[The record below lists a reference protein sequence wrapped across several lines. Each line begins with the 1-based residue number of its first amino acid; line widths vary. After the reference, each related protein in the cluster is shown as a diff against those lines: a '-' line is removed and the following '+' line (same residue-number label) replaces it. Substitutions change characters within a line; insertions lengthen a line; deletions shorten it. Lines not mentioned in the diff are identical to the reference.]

1 MQKEEFYMRK
11 CLDLA
16 SKGLGSVSANPMV
29 GSVVVYKDEIIGE
42 GYHKRYGDNHAEVN
56 AIANVTDKSLLSKST
71 LYVNLEPCAH
81 FGKTPPC
88 SNLIIKYKIP
98 KVVIGSID
106 IFAKVSGRGIEMMR
120 NAGVEV
126 ILGVLE
132 HESIS
137 LNKRFF
143 CFHKNKRPYIILKWA
158 KSKDDFIAP
167 QNQNDSFWMT
177 SNESKKL
184 VHKWRAEEDAILI
197 GRITAE
203 KDNPNL
209 TVREITG
216 SNPIRIV
223 IDRRLKLSEELNLF
237 NNEAKTIIFNA
248 SKSDKKTCSEWIRVD
263 FKRLIKNILM
273 ELYEMNIQS
282 VIIEGG
288 AITLQTFINEGIWDE
303 ARIFTTETD
312 LNSGIRSPK
321 LKGKAIQRQIIG
333 TDNLEV
339 IKNA

>member
-1 MQKEEFYMRK
+1 MRR

-16 SKGLGSVSANPMV
+16 YKGIGNVSANPMV
-29 GSVVVYKDEIIGE
+29 GSVIVYNDEIIGE
-42 GYHKRYGDNHAEVN
+42 GYHERYGANHAEVN
-56 AIANVTDKSLLSKST
+56 AIANVTDKSLLRKST

-88 SNLIIKYKIP
+88 SDLILKYKIP

-106 IFAKVSGRGIEMMR
+106 VFSKVSGRGIEMMR

-126 ILGVLE
+126 VLGLLE
-132 HESIS
+132 DESIR

-177 SNESKKL
+177 SDESKEL
-184 VHKWRAEEDAILI
+184 VHKWRAYEDAILI

-209 TVREITG
+209 TVRKITG
-216 SNPIRIV
+216 NNPIRIV
-223 IDRRLKLSEELNLF
+223 IDRRLKLPKELNLF

-248 SKSDKKTCSEWIRVD
+248 SKSDKKISNEWIRVD

-273 ELYEMNIQS
+273 ELYKMHIQS

-303 ARIFTTETD
+303 ARIFTTKTD
-312 LNSGIRSPK
+312 LNSGTRSPK